1 VQIRATDG
9 QLNCEAI
16 WFINCKIMNENIKLD
31 VFDKRIL
38 FAFEKNCKINISS
51 LAKRLNLSKQRV
63 SYKIKRLEENK
74 IIQGYTSI
82 IDVSRLGYIT
92 FRLYFKFQNRTF
104 KEREELIN
112 NICKIEN
119 ISVAIALDSIWDVG
133 FALMVKNISEFYTSW
148 EKIMIHKEFIE
159 NYYVSIYEPIYYM
172 TRTFL
177 NPDSIEVPEV
187 KIVGANNMIKYDDF
201 DVLLL
206 KEYCKN
212 IKQPVLE
219 LAKKLN
225 KSPSVI
231 INRIKYL
238 EKEKVIVWNRVNLD
252 FSKLGYE
259 YYKVIIKL
267 NDFSK
272 IDLLY
277 NYCVS
282 NKYIFQIDKTISEWD
297 FEIEIYAKNK
307 KHFNELMDTLQ
318 EKFNKHIK
326 NYIYFTVD
334 KLYKEEFMP

>member
-1 VQIRATDG
+1 MT
-9 QLNCEAI
+9 E
-16 WFINCKIMNENIKLD
+16 EIKLD
-31 VFDKRIL
+31 VYDKRIL
-38 FAFEKNCKINISS
+38 FAFEKNCKINVSS
-51 LAKRLNLSKQRV
+51 LAKKLNLSKQRV

-74 IIQGYTSI
+74 IILGYTSI

-92 FRLYFKFQNRTF
+92 FRLYLKFQNRTF

-112 NICKIEN
+112 SICKIEN

-133 FALMVKNISEFYTSW
+133 FALMVKNISSFYKSW
-148 EKIMIHKEFIE
+148 DKIMAHKEFIE

-177 NPDSIEVPEV
+177 DPDVVQVPDV
-187 KIVGANNMIKYDDF
+187 KIVGANSMIKYDDF

-212 IKQPVLE
+212 IKQPILD

-225 KSPSVI
+225 KSPIVV
-231 INRIKYL
+231 INRIKHL
-238 EKEKVIVWNRVNLD
+238 EKEKVIVWNRANLD
-252 FSKLGYE
+252 FSKLGYQ

-267 NDFSK
+267 NDFTK
-272 IDLLY
+272 IQQLY
-277 NYCVS
+277 DYCIS
-282 NKYIFQIDKTISEWD
+282 SKYIFQIDKTISEWD

-307 KHFNELMDTLQ
+307 THFNDIMDQLQ